1 MSPWA
6 NPVCVIVYTEI
17 SMSIQISKRRR
28 KEKKK
33 VYTSADNTPWS
44 VKAQNKT
51 WRGEARRAPA
61 VKNDAFVWGLKWF
74 QKKETQRENLK
85 INHRC
90 LRRLSLLTLRDSR
103 QLIVLFLFF
112 FSSWKINKTLKN
124 ETTIYFVAHLHI
136 NYCYNLK
143 GFLTVARETGGI
155 K

>member
-1 MSPWA
+1 MIP
-6 NPVCVIVYTEI
+6 
-17 SMSIQISKRRR
+17 
-28 KEKKK
+28 
-33 VYTSADNTPWS
+33 
-44 VKAQNKT
+44 
-51 WRGEARRAPA
+51 
-61 VKNDAFVWGLKWF
+61 
-74 QKKETQRENLK
+74 KKETQRENLK

-124 ETTIYFVAHLHI
+124 ETTIYFVAHLH
-136 NYCYNLK
+136 NLK

>member
-1 MSPWA
+1 
-6 NPVCVIVYTEI
+6 
-17 SMSIQISKRRR
+17 MSIQISKRRR

-51 WRGEARRAPA
+51 WQGEARRAPA

-112 FSSWKINKTLKN
+112 SSWKINKTLKN

-155 K
+155 KLKRRGSNNGNIEEQEKN